1 MEDLESSKDG
11 SDVQSEGELQTPIEQ
26 ARLHAIEQENMIVV
40 CTAENNLEIKPDRPV
55 NFLELDYRQDLKVEL
70 FTERDI

>member
-1 MEDLESSKDG
+1 
-11 SDVQSEGELQTPIEQ
+11 
-26 ARLHAIEQENMIVV
+26 MIVV